1 MIYIYISF
9 SNREKQLTGEFTPV
23 EVAVLKGRT
32 SKSSLG
38 GKIMSTEFLTT
49 VVSIALIAGL
59 FVVSVME
66 LYKRRLA
73 KSALSAS
80 AMCAALHVAFV
91 YLAWSELAIAY
102 LNAPLS
108 ARRWEV
114 EPPSISLLPT
124 AAYDASA
131 WASVIFFT
139 LAIVLR
145 AVEFRRRKAAEK
157 EMAAF
162 LTDLF
167 GADEDTKPEKSEE
180 D

>member
-1 MIYIYISF
+1 
-9 SNREKQLTGEFTPV
+9 
-23 EVAVLKGRT
+23 
-32 SKSSLG
+32 
-38 GKIMSTEFLTT
+38 MSTEFLTT

-73 KSALSAS
+73 RSALSAS

-102 LNAPLS
+102 LDAPLTVQ
-108 ARRWEV
+108 RWEV
-114 EPPSISLLPT
+114 AWPPISLLPT
-124 AAYDASA
+124 TAYDASA

-139 LAIVLR
+139 LAIVLG

-162 LTDLF
+162 LMKLF
-167 GADEDTKPEKSEE
+167 GANKSEE
-180 D
+180 NGGSEED

>member
-1 MIYIYISF
+1 
-9 SNREKQLTGEFTPV
+9 
-23 EVAVLKGRT
+23 
-32 SKSSLG
+32 
-38 GKIMSTEFLTT
+38 MSTEFLTT

-124 AAYDASA
+124 AVYDASA

-139 LAIVLR
+139 LAIVLG
-145 AVEFRRRKAAEK
+145 AIEWKLRKAAEK

-162 LTDLF
+162 LKYILF
-167 GADEDTKPEKSEE
+167 GVNEPEENKSEE